1 MGLAICT
8 LPVTQ
13 KLFALLRS
21 TAPLRDLQAADGN
34 LLPHSRLCPSSTF
47 RPPVHSA
54 ERQGHNEQDAATQRG
69 QFPAW
74 LMKFSNISLKSM
86 DKKLTK
92 HPPCMKSQLQRWPPF
107 HKLAEPV
114 SAWCF
119 DDAEHYGR
127 SEHSRALCIAVIG
140 ATRYED
146 AGLSRS
152 PPKPAAP

>member
-1 MGLAICT
+1 M
-8 LPVTQ
+8 
-13 KLFALLRS
+13 
-21 TAPLRDLQAADGN
+21 
-34 LLPHSRLCPSSTF
+34 
-47 RPPVHSA
+47 
-54 ERQGHNEQDAATQRG
+54 QRG

-74 LMKFSNISLKSM
+74 LMKFSNISPKGE

-107 HKLAEPV
+107 HKLPEPV

-140 ATRYED
+140 ATRHED